1 MKVKT
6 LALIVIVLFAVMV
19 AAQKPLSLPT
29 AWYALEAN
37 TSAFHSWTPADPN
50 FEFDLS
56 TSILPV
62 GFNIEKTVDNKVAMS
77 LDPGPA
83 GEQQAMV
90 VVTRQQEIGG
100 SWTGP
105 KVTQREE
112 AVIVI
117 IRYSSTIDP
126 FFGGQGH
133 VILSASDPNV

>member
-1 MKVKT
+1 MKIRT
-6 LALIVIVLFAVMV
+6 LALIAVVLSAVIVT
-19 AAQKPLSLPT
+19 AQKPLSPPT
-29 AWYALEAN
+29 AWYALEAD

-50 FEFDLS
+50 FEFDLA
-56 TSILPV
+56 TSVLPV

-83 GEQQAMV
+83 GEQQAMI
-90 VVTRQQEIGG
+90 VVTREQEIGG

-133 VILSASDPNV
+133 VILSPSVPQP

>member
-1 MKVKT
+1 MKIKT
-6 LALIVIVLFAVMV
+6 LALIAVVLSAVMV
-19 AAQKPLSLPT
+19 AAQKPLSPPT
-29 AWYALEAN
+29 AWYALEAG

-50 FEFDLS
+50 FEFDLAAS
-56 TSILPV
+56 VLPV
-62 GFNIEKTVDNKVAMS
+62 GFLIEKTVDGNVAMS

-83 GEQQAMV
+83 GEQQAMI
-90 VVTRQQEIGG
+90 VVTREHEIGG

-133 VILSASDPNV
+133 VILYPSDPNA